1 MISYFEADT
10 QGLEM
15 EEQQWKEASG
25 AFMKEVN
32 GLLKAVQDMDVMWE
46 GPVKGGMTERI
57 RQACQLLQNQFE
69 EIKQIA
75 ECMEYAKVQYEK
87 MEENSCSYVSRIVW
101 DA

>member
-15 EEQQWKEASG
+15 EKQQWKEVSMS
-25 AFMKEVN
+25 FTKEVN

-46 GPVKGGMTERI
+46 SPVKGEMTERI

-75 ECMEYAKVQYEK
+75 ECMEYAKRQYEK
-87 MEENSCSYVSRIVW
+87 MEEKSCSYVNRIVW